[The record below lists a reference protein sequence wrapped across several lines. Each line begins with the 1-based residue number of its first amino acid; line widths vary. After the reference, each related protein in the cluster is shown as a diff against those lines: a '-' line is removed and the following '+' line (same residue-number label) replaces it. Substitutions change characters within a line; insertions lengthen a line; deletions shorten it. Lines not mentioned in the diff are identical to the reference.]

1 MIFILSL
8 FACSSDKD
16 SGDSDDSNTNVD
28 CVDIDLGSAVGE
40 AVQTGSISRGQGS
53 YGVCGQQGLSFMSDS
68 GGELESS
75 GNEVLLSWTAPGSS
89 TYTVY
94 TYGSDYDT
102 TLTVLDGCG
111 GSSLDCDDDGGVN
124 LDSVVTF
131 SANAGQT
138 YVIILDSYS
147 SQDFGNWTLNI
158 VEGSSPDIYSDTGW
172 HDSGWVVEDDIWG
185 CDVTEWGLCYDMSAY
200 SGWNMAIAQE
210 TCAAVATAYTVQTT
224 FIQDNFGCSFNDVVG
239 ECELPSSGDFA
250 NPVTAFYKQSSFDS
264 ATAEAA
270 CIDANGDFYSN

>member
-8 FACSSDKD
+8 FACTSDKD
-16 SGDSDDSNTNVD
+16 SGDSDDTNTNVD

-40 AVQTGSISRGQGS
+40 AVQTGSISEGQGS
-53 YGVCGQQGLSFMSDS
+53 YGECGQQGLSFMSDS

-111 GSSLDCDDDGGVN
+111 GSSLDCDDDGGFD

-147 SQDFGNWTLNI
+147 SSDYGNWTLNI
-158 VEGSSPDIYSDTGW
+158 VEGSSPNIDFDTGW
-172 HDSGWVVEDDIWG
+172 TDSGWVVEDDIWG
-185 CDVTEWGLCYDMSAY
+185 CDVAEWGLCYDMSQY
-200 SGWNMAIAQE
+200 SGWDVVSAQE
-210 TCAAVATAYTVQTT
+210 TCAAVATTYTVQTT
-224 FIQDNFGCSFNDVVG
+224 FIEDNFGCPVDDAVG
-239 ECELPSSGDFA
+239 ECELPPSSDFA
-250 NPVTAFYKQSSFDS
+250 NSVTAFYDQGSFDVTS
-264 ATAEAA
+264 AEAA
-270 CIDANGDFYSN
+270 CTYANGEFYAK